1 MTKEL
6 LEAADLIGL
15 ISDHDCRI
23 GIKPNLVAPADAS
36 WGATTHPEIVAG
48 IIEYLQDHGCRN
60 LVIAE
65 GSWVGDRTEE
75 SFEVCGYRKLSEQYG
90 VPLLDAQKDTH
101 FTKDCDGLKLE
112 LCSCVKD
119 IDYLINVPVLKGHC
133 QTKITCALKN
143 MKGASAKYGE
153 TTFSCDGA
161 APSDC
166 TSGKGHPSG
175 LHCGGSHL
183 R

>member
-75 SFEVCGYRKLSEQYG
+75 SFEVCGYRKLSEQYEVLAYLG
-90 VPLLDAQKDTH
+90 CWVWLT
-101 FTKDCDGLKLE
+101 FT
-112 LCSCVKD
+112 
-119 IDYLINVPVLKGHC
+119 IRN
-133 QTKITCALKN
+133 
-143 MKGASAKYGE
+143 
-153 TTFSCDGA
+153 
-161 APSDC
+161 
-166 TSGKGHPSG
+166 
-175 LHCGGSHL
+175 
-183 R
+183 

>member
-1 MTKEL
+1 ML
-6 LEAADLIGL
+6 RGGDDPPG
-15 ISDHDCRI
+15 DR
-23 GIKPNLVAPADAS
+23 
-36 WGATTHPEIVAG
+36 AG

-119 IDYLINVPVLKGHC
+119 IDFLINVPVLKGPLSDKDYLC
-133 QTKITCALKN
+133 SEEYERS
-143 MKGASAKYGE
+143 SAKYGE
-153 TTFSCDGA
+153 TTFPCDGA

>member
-1 MTKEL
+1 MEQNQILKRYGTDYKKMTKEL
-6 LEAADLIGL
+6 LEAAELIGL
-15 ISDHDCRI
+15 ISDHACRI
-23 GIKPNLVAPADAS
+23 GIKPNLVAPSDAS

-75 SFEVCGYRKLSEQYG
+75 SLEVCGYRKLSEQYG

-133 QTKITCALKN
+133 QTKIT
-143 MKGASAKYGE
+143 
-153 TTFSCDGA
+153 
-161 APSDC
+161 
-166 TSGKGHPSG
+166 
-175 LHCGGSHL
+175 
-183 R
+183 